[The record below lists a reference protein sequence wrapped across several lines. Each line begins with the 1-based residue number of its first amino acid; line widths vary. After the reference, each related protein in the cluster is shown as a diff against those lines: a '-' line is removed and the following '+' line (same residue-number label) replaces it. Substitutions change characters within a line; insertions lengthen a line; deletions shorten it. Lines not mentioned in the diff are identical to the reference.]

1 MMGPHIAS
9 GQGGFRLAGCAIR
22 LRQTPGHIS
31 ECGQPASQNVPLYTA
46 QLLHTPG
53 GLSDDSAARKAV

>member
-1 MMGPHIAS
+1 MMSLYIAT
-9 GQGGFRLAGCAIR
+9 GQSGFRLTGSTTW

-31 ECGQPASQNVPLYTA
+31 ECGQPACQNVPLYTA

-53 GLSDDSAARKAV
+53 GLADDSAARKAV